1 MTKFMSSKC
10 KEIDIKQKPRIS
22 VSDKDYV
29 NNYIIGHLLR
39 LSDQNDLICNL

>member
-1 MTKFMSSKC
+1 MTKFMSSKR

-22 VSDKDYV
+22 VGAKDYV
-29 NNYIIGHLLR
+29 NNFIIGHLLR

>member
-39 LSDQNDLICNL
+39 LSDQNNLICNL